1 MALWNGG
8 DFGRFQQ
15 SIRALLI
22 VGDSHSMKTQKY
34 AVNQHLIETVL
45 AWVNSGEIAIPE
57 IQRPFVWKATKVRDL
72 MDSLYQGYPIGYLIA
87 WRNPNVRLKDGSTA
101 EGKKILIDGQQR
113 VTALT
118 AAILGHFVVNQKYK
132 RIKIKIAF
140 HPLEEKFEVLNNAI
154 LKDSALI
161 PDISPV
167 ISGQE
172 RVSQVIRT
180 YCEANPTADEETIED
195 NIENLKQITK
205 KQIGLIELDSDLDIE
220 TVTEIFIRINSQGV
234 VLSQADFVMSK
245 IAANETYG
253 GTDLRKCI
261 DYFCHLAVAPEFYQ
275 HIVENEPGFAQTG
288 YFQKMAWLRR
298 ENDDLYDPDY
308 NDMLRVA
315 FITEFQRGRLA
326 DLVSLLSGR
335 NFETRSFEEVIAEES
350 FAKLEN
356 GIVRF
361 MSEIEFKRFVM
372 IIKSAGFIDSKM
384 IRSQNA
390 LNFAYALYLKLRADG
405 MNTAEIEQYVR
416 RWFVMTLLTGRYSG
430 SAESQ
435 IDFDIRQIAERPFA
449 DYLAAT
455 EAAELSDGFWNVGL
469 VQSLVTS
476 STNSPYM
483 HLFWAAQVKAH
494 DLGFLSRD
502 ISVTDLITHR
512 GDIHHIFPRGY
523 LKNKGLTRGRY
534 NQIANYVYMQSE
546 INIKI
551 GSKAP
556 VAYFQELKRQ
566 TNGSGLKYGGI
577 DSSGMLLRNLEMNSI
592 PPTIFDMD
600 INQYDEFLEQR
611 RQLMAHKI
619 RDYYYAL

>member
-1 MALWNGG
+1 
-8 DFGRFQQ
+8 
-15 SIRALLI
+15 
-22 VGDSHSMKTQKY
+22 MKTQKY

-57 IQRPFVWKATKVRDL
+57 IQRPFVWKASKVRDL
-72 MDSLYQGYPIGYLIA
+72 LDSLYQGYPIGYLIV

-118 AAILGHFVVNQKYK
+118 AAILGKHVINQKYK
-132 RIKIKIAF
+132 RVKIKIAF
-140 HPLEEKFEVLNNAI
+140 HPLEERFEVQNPAI
-154 LKDSALI
+154 RKDKAWI
-161 PDISPV
+161 PDIADI
-167 ISGQE
+167 ISGKE
-172 RVSQVIRT
+172 RVSHAVRN
-180 YCEANPTADEETIED
+180 YCEVNPNVFQDDVED
-195 NIENLKQITK
+195 ALENLKEVIK
-205 KQIGLIELDSDLDIE
+205 KQVGMIELSPELDIE

-245 IAANETYG
+245 IAANETYNG
-253 GTDLRKCI
+253 STLRKTI
-261 DYFCHLAVAPEFYQ
+261 DYFCHLAIAPEFYQ
-275 HIVENEPGFAQTG
+275 HIVENEPEFAKTG
-288 YFQKMAWLRR
+288 YFQKMAWLRY

-335 NFETRSFEEVIAEES
+335 NFETRSFEEEIAEAS
-350 FAKLEN
+350 FAKLET

-361 MSEIEFKRFVM
+361 MNETEFKRFVM

-405 MNTAEIEQYVR
+405 MNTAEIEQLVR
-416 RWFVMTLLTGRYSG
+416 RWFVMSLLTGRYSG
-430 SAESQ
+430 SSETQ
-435 IDFDIRQIAERPFA
+435 MDFDIRQIAERPFVE
-449 DYLAAT
+449 YLEAT

-469 VQSLVTS
+469 VQNLITS

-502 ISVTDLITHR
+502 ISVTDLISHR

-546 INIKI
+546 INIKV
-551 GSKAP
+551 GNKAP
-556 VAYFQELKRQ
+556 VTYFEELKQQ
-566 TNGSGLKYGGI
+566 TNGGGLKYGGI
-577 DSSGMLLRNLEMNSI
+577 DSYKMLLENLEMNCI
-592 PPTIFDMD
+592 PTTVFDMD

-619 RDYYYAL
+619 REYYYSL

>member
-1 MALWNGG
+1 
-8 DFGRFQQ
+8 
-15 SIRALLI
+15 
-22 VGDSHSMKTQKY
+22 MKTQKY

-57 IQRPFVWKATKVRDL
+57 IQRPFVWQATKVRDL

-118 AAILGHFVVNQKYK
+118 AAILGQSVVDKQYQ

-140 HPLEEKFEVLNNAI
+140 HPLEERFEVQNPAI
-154 LKDSALI
+154 LKDKAWI
-161 PDISPV
+161 PDVAAI
-167 ISGQE
+167 ISGKE
-172 RVSQVIRT
+172 RVSQVVRA
-180 YCEANPTADEETIED
+180 YCDANPDVAQEVVED
-195 NIENLKQITK
+195 ALENLKEIIK
-205 KQIGLIELDSDLDIE
+205 KQIGLIELAPDLDIE

-253 GTDLRKCI
+253 GSTLRKTI
-261 DYFCHLAVAPEFYQ
+261 DYFCHLAIAPEFYQ
-275 HIVENEPGFAQTG
+275 HIVQNEPEFAQTG
-288 YFQKMAWLRR
+288 YFQKMAWLRH
-298 ENDDLYDPDY
+298 ENDNLYDPDY

-335 NFETRSFEEVIAEES
+335 NFETRTFEEAIAEAS
-350 FAKLEN
+350 FAKLET

-361 MSEIEFKRFVM
+361 MSETEFKRFVM
-372 IIKSAGFIDSKM
+372 IIKSAGFIDSRM

-405 MNTAEIEQYVR
+405 MNPAEIEQYVR
-416 RWFVMTLLTGRYSG
+416 RWFVLSLLTGRYSG
-430 SAESQ
+430 SSESQ
-435 IDFDIRQIAERPFA
+435 IDFDIRQIAERPFTE
-449 DYLAAT
+449 YLAAT
-455 EAAELSDGFWNVGL
+455 EAAELSDGYWNVGL
-469 VQSLVTS
+469 AQNLTTS
-476 STNSPYM
+476 STNSPFM
-483 HLFWAAQVKAH
+483 HLFWAAQVKKN

-502 ISVTDLITHR
+502 ISVNDLITHR

-523 LKNKGLTRGRY
+523 LRNKGLARSRY

-551 GSKAP
+551 GNKAP
-556 VAYFQELKRQ
+556 VVYFQELKQQ
-566 TNGSGLKYGGI
+566 TNGGGLKYGGI
-577 DSSGMLLRNLEMNSI
+577 DSYEMLLTNLQMNGI

-600 INQYDEFLEQR
+600 IDQYDEFLEQR
-611 RQLMAHKI
+611 RQLMAQKI
-619 RDYYYAL
+619 RDYYYSL

>member
-1 MALWNGG
+1 
-8 DFGRFQQ
+8 
-15 SIRALLI
+15 
-22 VGDSHSMKTQKY
+22 MKTQKY

-57 IQRPFVWKATKVRDL
+57 IQRPFVWQATKVRDL

-87 WRNPNVRLKDGSTA
+87 WRNPDVRLKDGSTA

-118 AAILGHFVVNQKYK
+118 AAILGQYVVNQKYK
-132 RIKIKIAF
+132 HIKIKIAF
-140 HPLEEKFEVLNNAI
+140 HPLEEKFEVLNTAI
-154 LKDSALI
+154 AKDSAWI
-161 PDISPV
+161 PDISTIITGDV
-167 ISGQE
+167 DVFELVESYCAKNEGTTRQAVYQKIE
-172 RVSQVIRT
+172 TLRQV
-180 YCEANPTADEETIED
+180 
-195 NIENLKQITK
+195 TK

-253 GTDLRKCI
+253 GTDLRRCI

-275 HIVENEPGFAQTG
+275 HIVENEPEFARTG
-288 YFQKMAWLRR
+288 YFQKMAWLRH
-298 ENDDLYDPDY
+298 ENDNLYDPDY

-335 NFETRSFEEVIAEES
+335 NFETRSFEEAIAEES

-361 MSEIEFKRFVM
+361 MSETEFKRFVM

-405 MNTAEIEQYVR
+405 VNPATIEKYVR
-416 RWFVMTLLTGRYSG
+416 RWFVLTLLTGRYSG

-455 EAAELSDGFWNVGL
+455 EAAELSDGFWDVGL
-469 VQSLVTS
+469 AQNLTTS

-483 HLFWAAQVKAH
+483 HLFWAAQVKKN

-502 ISVTDLITHR
+502 ITVNDLITHR
-512 GDIHHIFPRGY
+512 GDIHHVFPRGY
-523 LKNKGLTRGRY
+523 LKSKGLSRSRY
-534 NQIANYVYMQSE
+534 NQVANYVYMQSE

-551 GSKAP
+551 GNKAP
-556 VAYFQELKRQ
+556 VAYFQELKQQ

-577 DSSGMLLRNLEMNSI
+577 DHYEMLLNNLEMNGI
-592 PPTIFDMD
+592 PVIIFDMD
-600 INQYDEFLEQR
+600 VNQYDEFLDQR
-611 RQLMAHKI
+611 RHLMAQKI
-619 RDYYYAL
+619 REYYYVL